1 MRSRRVADALGAAGL
16 AGLVALG
23 ALMLVPPL
31 LGYERYV
38 ITGGSMGDAVPRGS
52 IAYERRVPVDR
63 LREGDVITYVHR
75 GERVTHR
82 IAAIEHAAG
91 GRQVFRTKGDANAAP
106 DPWRFTLPAGEQPVV
121 RFHVPLAGYLI
132 AALSIRWL
140 RMLLIGLPALVIG
153 LVLLRRAWRELDL
166 APLGRLSGR

>member
-1 MRSRRVADALGAAGL
+1 MRSRRIADALGAAGL
-16 AGLVALG
+16 LGLVALG

-38 ITGGSMGDAVPRGS
+38 ITGGSMGAAVPRGS
-52 IAYERRVPVDR
+52 IAYERRVPVEQ
-63 LREGDVITYVHR
+63 LRVGDVITYVHR

-82 IAAIEHAAG
+82 IVSVAPG
-91 GRQVFRTKGDANAAP
+91 PVFRTKGDANAAP

-121 RFHVPLAGYLI
+121 HFHVPLAGYLI

>member
-1 MRSRRVADALGAAGL
+1 MRSRRIASALGAAGL
-16 AGLVALG
+16 LGLVALG

-52 IAYERRVPVDR
+52 IAYERRVPVER
-63 LREGDVITYVHR
+63 LQVGDVITYVHR

-82 IAAIEHAAG
+82 IASVEP
-91 GRQVFRTKGDANAAP
+91 GRVFRTKGDANAAP

-140 RMLLIGLPALVIG
+140 RMLAIGLPALVIG
-153 LVLLRRAWRELDL
+153 LLLLRRAWRELDL
-166 APLGRLSGR
+166 PPLGRLSGR